1 MSLGMTGKQL
11 ASLTGISSAYLSQLE
26 AGKRDAPSPDVIAKL
41 ADSLQLTVGELLAE
55 APSTSPPTAE
65 VPVIGVR
72 HPTPAPCPACQG
84 KDAEIAYLRTQLAAA
99 IERIPKP

>member
-1 MSLGMTGKQL
+1 MTGKQL

-55 APSTSPPTAE
+55 TPAASPPPAEDPAPDPRPASPAPSS
-65 VPVIGVR
+65 
-72 HPTPAPCPACQG
+72 ACQAQ
-84 KDAEIAYLRTQLAAA
+84 DPAIAYQRTQLAAA